1 AKDLM
6 FSGRR
11 VEATEAVAM
20 GLVDVAVDRGEVLDA
35 ARQQATQFID
45 KSGPALMLMKAVL
58 NQSFE
63 SPLETIGSLG
73 HAAQAICY
81 TTDEHRAAV
90 QAFLGDRRSPG
101 GS

>member
-1 AKDLM
+1 
-6 FSGRR
+6 
-11 VEATEAVAM
+11 M
-20 GLVDVAVDRGEVLDA
+20 GLVDVAVEDGEVLDA
-35 ARQQATQFID
+35 ARQQARRFVD

-81 TTDEHRAAV
+81 TTDEHRSAV
-90 QAFLGDRRSPG
+90 QAFLGDRQTPR